1 MVAARWC
8 RSEAYHSEGEAAGP
22 CGWAARRETA
32 AKLIED
38 GMSQRQA
45 AKALGVGKGTI
56 QRDLV
61 DQNGPQSGPERSTK
75 AERRAQ
81 RERELASKRM

>member
-1 MVAARWC
+1 
-8 RSEAYHSEGEAAGP
+8 
-22 CGWAARRETA
+22 
-32 AKLIED
+32 
-38 GMSQRQA
+38 MSQRQA